1 MKTILYLARH
11 GETEEN
17 VKNILQGH
25 LPGHLTFK
33 GIEQARKLRD
43 QLSEIK
49 FDVILASD
57 LKRSMDTAM
66 ILNEPHRLV
75 IEPCVLLRERD
86 WGNLTGANILKARKH
101 IDESA
106 ESAAKMYARAEEF
119 LLSIVDC
126 YKGKTVL
133 AVGHGLFHRVIQGA
147 FHGKSIREIP
157 RMDNAEVRML
167 SIAPPFCFCYHPE
180 ESGATAY

>member
-1 MKTILYLARH
+1 METTLYLARH

-25 LPGHLTFK
+25 LPGHLTTK
-33 GIEQARKLRD
+33 GIEQAHQLRD

-57 LKRSMDTAM
+57 LKRSMDTAV
-66 ILNEPHRLV
+66 ILNEPHGLA

-86 WGNLTGANILKARKH
+86 WGNLTGENILKARKH

-106 ESAAKMYARAEEF
+106 ESPAKMYARAEEF
-119 LLSIVDC
+119 LLSIVAR
-126 YKGKTVL
+126 YEGKTIL

-147 FHGKSIREIP
+147 FYGKSIREIP

-167 SIAPPFCFCYHPE
+167 SITPPFYFFYHPE